1 MRHGEGILSGTCSGL
16 HGRYPVGTP
25 RDTSKRYVTF
35 PPPLHRKSTR
45 NIRVIETRERERDFI
60 AKNVVPSQKQRR
72 GGALRPKAQR
82 RVSSWRIVPRI
93 ENAGFHFVV
102 IISSLPREKVCSSDI
117 RVGYRRRGSIFIRD
131 WRGMGGRSRL
141 LRKNR
146 FSYIHGG
153 RGGRPIVRWTR
164 IQIELP

>member
-1 MRHGEGILSGTCSGL
+1 MVGSSCRSLVALGHRWVLPRGCSDTTLAEHDRETDLRHGEGILSGTCSGL

-45 NIRVIETRERERDFI
+45 NIRVIETRERERERDFI

-72 GGALRPKAQR
+72 GGAVRPKAQR

-93 ENAGFHFVV
+93 ENAGFRFVDLPPGDNIV
-102 IISSLPREKVCSSDI
+102 SSQRKSLQPRYTRRIS
-117 RVGYRRRGSIFIRD
+117 
-131 WRGMGGRSRL
+131 
-141 LRKNR
+141 
-146 FSYIHGG
+146 
-153 RGGRPIVRWTR
+153 
-164 IQIELP
+164 